1 MAFCGYCGS
10 QMPDELK
17 FCTKCGK
24 PLKSMASNPV
34 NNNDAPVNNS
44 VNSNASG
51 AVNVNSGPALNSG
64 SPNVDYANSNNSAGT
79 PYFGPIRTPEEVA
92 TLRKQQQ
99 KEERAQRLYEVSWMI
114 GLVMLIAAFIDY
126 YSDPP
131 VFTIFLSAAIL
142 AGGFF
147 VFKNALR
154 GKIIAGIAMLIAVYC
169 IICGFHQG
177 ARLGFFVTPG
187 RQTTNAV
194 ASNSSSSSNNTSSS
208 SSNSGS
214 SSTSSS
220 SSGSGSSSTVDPDL
234 KKFLDSYEDF
244 MDDYVAFMKKY
255 TSDPNNALSM
265 MGDYMEMLQ
274 KYEEFAEK
282 ADRYNPDTMS
292 AADAAYYLEVMTR
305 IEKKMLEIY

>member
-24 PLKSMASNPV
+24 PLKSLASNDAQDNIVYV
-34 NNNDAPVNNS
+34 NNARSSSDFGSTNTDQRIV
-44 VNSNASG
+44 SNASSSNMSYAHTNNTTG
-51 AVNVNSGPALNSG
+51 FQYSGPQ
-64 SPNVDYANSNNSAGT
+64 Y
-79 PYFGPIRTPEEVA
+79 TPEEVSA
-92 TLRKQQQ
+92 LGKQLH
-99 KEERAQRLYEVSWMI
+99 KEKRTQRLYEASWII
-114 GLVMLIAAFIDY
+114 GLVMLIASFIDY

-131 VFTIFLSAAIL
+131 IFTIFLSGVIL
-142 AGGFF
+142 VGGLF
-147 VFKNALR
+147 VFKNSLK
-154 GKIIAGIAMLIAVYC
+154 GKVIAGIAMLIAVYC

-177 ARLGFFVTPG
+177 ARLGFFITPD
-187 RQTTNAV
+187 RQTTNTV
-194 ASNSSSSSNNTSSS
+194 ATNSSSSSNNTSNS
-208 SSNSGS
+208 SSNSGAS
-214 SSTSSS
+214 SNSSS
-220 SSGSGSSSTVDPDL
+220 SSSSSSSSTVDPDL

-255 TSDPNNALSM
+255 TSDPNNAISM
-265 MGDYMEMLQ
+265 MSDYMEMLQ

-305 IEKKMLEIY
+305 IEKKMLELY

>member
-1 MAFCGYCGS
+1 MVFCGYCGS

-24 PLKSMASNPV
+24 PLKPFA
-34 NNNDAPVNNS
+34 
-44 VNSNASG
+44 SNAS
-51 AVNVNSGPALNSG
+51 VNTEVPESVTENISNFGVQQNNNQGSISNG
-64 SPNVDYANSNNSAGT
+64 SPSNANYVNTNNTTGAQ
-79 PYFGPIRTPEEVA
+79 YFGPVHSPEEVKA
-92 TLRKQQQ
+92 MRQQ
-99 KEERAQRLYEVSWMI
+99 KRKADRDNRLYEASWMI
-114 GLVMLIAAFIDY
+114 GFVLLIASIIDF

-131 VFTIFLSAAIL
+131 VFTIFLSICIFV
-142 AGGFF
+142 GGFF
-147 VFKNALR
+147 VFKKALR
-154 GKIIAGIAMLIAVYC
+154 GRIITGIALVVAVYC

-187 RQTTNAV
+187 RQTTNTV
-194 ASNSSSSSNNTSSS
+194 ASNSSSTSNSAINSTSSSGSSNSSS
-208 SSNSGS
+208 SS
-214 SSTSSS
+214 SSS
-220 SSGSGSSSTVDPDL
+220 SSSAVDPDL

-255 TSDPNNALSM
+255 TSDPNNAISM
-265 MGDYMEMLQ
+265 MSEYMEMLQ

-305 IEKKMLEIY
+305 IEKKMLELY

>member
-24 PLKSMASNPV
+24 PLKPLVS
-34 NNNDAPVNNS
+34 NS
-44 VNSNASG
+44 VSNNEAPLNNLGSPNASG
-51 AVNVNSGPALNSG
+51 AVNVNNGPVLNSG
-64 SPNVDYANSNNSAGT
+64 SSNVNYVNSNNTAEA
-79 PYFGPIRTPEEVA
+79 PYLGPIRTPEEVA
-92 TLRKQQQ
+92 ALRKQQQ
-99 KEERAQRLYEVSWMI
+99 KEERSHRLYEVSWMI

-131 VFTIFLSAAIL
+131 VLTIFLSAAIL

-194 ASNSSSSSNNTSSS
+194 ATNSSSSSNNTSNSGSNSS
-208 SSNSGS
+208 SSNS
-214 SSTSSS
+214 TSSS
-220 SSGSGSSSTVDPDL
+220 SSSTVDPDL

>member
-1 MAFCGYCGS
+1 MSFCGYCGS

-24 PLKSMASNPV
+24 PLDPNSV
-34 NNNDAPVNNS
+34 NNNDAPKNNT
-44 VNSNASG
+44 VNSPASG
-51 AVNVNSGPALNSG
+51 NVNVNRGPVLNGG
-64 SPNVDYANSNNSAGT
+64 SPNANYGNSTNASGT

-92 TLRKQQQ
+92 ALRKAQE
-99 KEERAQRLYEVSWMI
+99 KEERIQRLYEASWMI
-114 GLVMLIAAFIDY
+114 GFVLLIASIIDF

-131 VFTIFLSAAIL
+131 VFTIFLSICIFV
-142 AGGFF
+142 GGFF
-147 VFKNALR
+147 VFKKALR
-154 GKIIAGIAMLIAVYC
+154 GRIITGIALVIAVYC

-187 RQTTNAV
+187 RQTTNTV
-194 ASNSSSSSNNTSSS
+194 ASNSSSTSNSAINSTSSSGSSNSSS
-208 SSNSGS
+208 SS
-214 SSTSSS
+214 SSS
-220 SSGSGSSSTVDPDL
+220 SSSAVDQDL

-255 TSDPNNALSM
+255 TSDPNNAISM
-265 MGDYMEMLQ
+265 MSDYMEMLQ

-305 IEKKMLEIY
+305 IEKKMLELY

>member
-24 PLKSMASNPV
+24 PLKPLASNPV
-34 NNNDAPVNNS
+34 NTNEAPVNNS
-44 VNSNASG
+44 RNSSDFG
-51 AVNVNSGPALNSG
+51 AVNINNGPAMNSG
-64 SPNVDYANSNNSAGT
+64 SSNVNYANSNNTAET
-79 PYFGPIRTPEEVA
+79 PYLGPIRTPEEVA
-92 TLRKQQQ
+92 ALRKQQQ
-99 KEERAQRLYEVSWMI
+99 KGERTQRLYEVSWMI
-114 GLVMLIAAFIDY
+114 GIVMLIAAFVDY

-131 VFTIFLSAAIL
+131 VFTIFLSVAIL
-142 AGGFF
+142 VGGFF
-147 VFKNALR
+147 VYKNALR

-169 IICGFHQG
+169 IICGFLQG
-177 ARLGFFVTPG
+177 AKFGFLVTPG

-194 ASNSSSSSNNTSSS
+194 ASNSSSSSNNTSNSV
-208 SSNSGS
+208 SNSGG
-214 SSTSSS
+214 SS
-220 SSGSGSSSTVDPDL
+220 SSGSSSSSTVDPDL

-305 IEKKMLEIY
+305 IEKKMLELY